1 MADSTILQPEGLE
14 QRYERYKEK
23 IKHFTI
29 MNDIFMRNVLKEISC
44 TEYILQI
51 IMNRTD
57 LKIID
62 QTLQKDYKNLQGRS
76 AILDCVARDAE
87 NNHFNMEIQGENDGA
102 FPKRARY
109 HCGLLDMNLLNP
121 GDLFDNL
128 PETYVIF
135 ITKNDV
141 LGYNRPISHIQR
153 RINETEDIFQD
164 GQHILYVNSK
174 KQDDTEL
181 GRLMHDLHCKE
192 ADKMYS
198 NVLSARVQQLKET
211 TEGVNQMCQELEEI
225 YNEGEQSGF
234 LRGEQS
240 GELKKARETALTLLD
255 MGMPAEQIA
264 KAVNL
269 SIETVQNWIAET
281 NS

>member
-29 MNDIFMRNVLKEISC
+29 MNDIFMRNVLKETAC
-44 TEYILQI
+44 TEYILQV
-51 IMNRTD
+51 IMNKKE
-57 LKIID
+57 LKVIG

-76 AILDCVARDAE
+76 AILDCVAKDAE
-87 NNHFNMEIQGENDGA
+87 NNFFNVEIQGENDGTS
-102 FPKRARY
+102 PKRARY

-141 LGYNRPISHIQR
+141 LGYNQPISHIQR
-153 RINETEDIFQD
+153 RIKETEDIFQD

-225 YNEGEQSGF
+225 YNEGEQSG
-234 LRGEQS
+234 
-240 GELKKARETALTLLD
+240 ELKKARETALTLLD

>member
-1 MADSTILQPEGLE
+1 MVDSTILQPEGLE

-29 MNDIFMRNVLKEISC
+29 MNDIFMRNVLKETAC
-44 TEYILQI
+44 TEYILQV
-51 IMNRTD
+51 IMNKKE
-57 LKIID
+57 LKVID

-76 AILDCVARDAE
+76 AILDCVAKDAE
-87 NNHFNMEIQGENDGA
+87 NNFFNVEIQGENDGA
-102 FPKRARY
+102 SPKRARY

-141 LGYNRPISHIQR
+141 LGYNQPISHIQR
-153 RINETEDIFQD
+153 RIKETEDIFQD
-164 GQHILYVNSK
+164 RQHILYVNSK

-192 ADKMYS
+192 ADKIYS

-225 YNEGEQSGF
+225 YNE
-234 LRGEQS
+234 GEQS